1 MHDSL
6 SARLDGWRRR
16 VEHELDLWLPADTV
30 LPERLHAAQRYSVL
44 APGKRIRP
52 ALVYATAE
60 TLGVPLSNVDAAACA
75 VELIHAYSLV
85 HDDLPAMDDDDLRR
99 GRPTCHRAFDEAT
112 AILAGDSLQV
122 LAFRILASH
131 PGAPAD
137 PSVRVQLIETLAAAS
152 GTAGMAGGQALDLA
166 AEGRSLTLEEVER
179 IHALKTGALIQACVV
194 MAALCDASLASA
206 RRESLAQFGAS
217 VGLAFQVQDDLLDVE
232 GDVALTGK
240 PTGSDQA
247 RSMPT
252 YPAVAGLEAARA
264 RVRDLHARAARVLDD
279 HGWSDGPLAALA
291 DWMLS
296 RRH

>member
-1 MHDSL
+1 
-6 SARLDGWRRR
+6 
-16 VEHELDLWLPADTV
+16 
-30 LPERLHAAQRYSVL
+30 
-44 APGKRIRP
+44 
-52 ALVYATAE
+52 
-60 TLGVPLSNVDAAACA
+60 
-75 VELIHAYSLV
+75 
-85 HDDLPAMDDDDLRR
+85 
-99 GRPTCHRAFDEAT
+99 
-112 AILAGDSLQV
+112 
-122 LAFRILASH
+122 
-131 PGAPAD
+131 
-137 PSVRVQLIETLAAAS
+137 
-152 GTAGMAGGQALDLA
+152 MAGGQALDLA

-194 MAALCDASLASA
+194 MAALCDASLAPG
-206 RRESLAQFGAS
+206 RRDSLAQFGAS

>member
-1 MHDSL
+1 
-6 SARLDGWRRR
+6 
-16 VEHELDLWLPADTV
+16 
-30 LPERLHAAQRYSVL
+30 
-44 APGKRIRP
+44 
-52 ALVYATAE
+52 
-60 TLGVPLSNVDAAACA
+60 
-75 VELIHAYSLV
+75 
-85 HDDLPAMDDDDLRR
+85 MDDDDLRR

-137 PSVRVQLIETLAAAS
+137 PSVRVRLIETLAAAS